1 MMVIFLQQKPCT
13 TSENTYHSIE
23 IYKFTGNGLFLF
35 GMTSKRKDM
44 NFLGLEMNGKLVKRC
59 LEAVHQSGLKNGYFI
74 ETNAT
79 STFRSIVSSYPGK
92 LVLASIQ
99 CPNPDFNKPEHRW
112 KMVQR
117 SLIEAIEDML
127 SSDGKVFLQSDIEA
141 VALRMKQQFLKHK
154 FTVDHQEEWLMENPF
169 GVQSDWEQHVL
180 GRGAPMYRLMLSKS
194 TT

>member
-1 MMVIFLQQKPCT
+1 
-13 TSENTYHSIE
+13 
-23 IYKFTGNGLFLF
+23 
-35 GMTSKRKDM
+35 M
-44 NFLGLEMNGKLVKRC
+44 NFLGLEMNGKLVKRG

-127 SSDGKVFLQSDIEA
+127 FSDGK
-141 VALRMKQQFLKHK
+141 
-154 FTVDHQEEWLMENPF
+154 
-169 GVQSDWEQHVL
+169 
-180 GRGAPMYRLMLSKS
+180 
-194 TT
+194 